1 MINEIIDNNKIFDD
15 YYEKINQMII
25 NSKTNI
31 IRNINHEMVELYYNI
46 GQAINELIDEYNLEK
61 SQNEIIKSFSN
72 KLTKQFG
79 QGFSVPSLKK
89 MKKFYQV
96 FNGGSTL
103 WNQLSW
109 SHNRLIMNIEDEKR
123 RNFYLD
129 ECIKSNWS
137 VRQLE
142 RQINSFYYERLI
154 STKEPYKEEVKNE
167 INTLEK
173 KDKIENFVKD
183 SYVLETT
190 YCTNCQNCKLFKRGI
205 CLRVGRLITGNCPYG
220 KKVITTGSSPR
231 SKSYYDLKHKYYSQ
245 EENLR
250 SKLKSCDEYITQID
264 DTYVFLNIPYVEVIK
279 TDVGEIRFYGPYPT
293 LPGNYTKLTCKGFIS
308 NDGAVVE
315 KKLLN
320 ESNIS
325 DLLEMRPHS
334 FMGGEIKD
342 YQKDIVPL
350 LKEAIIHQL
359 PEVADRLG
367 LKQSSH
373 VGMKAKL
380 ETLNPNITFTYD
392 NKKYYWDGEYVIAD
406 GKNIN
411 WFNWKF
417 EVVGKVKLKLKQSVD
432 VIVEDESWCNKNT
445 VFVR

>member
-1 MINEIIDNNKIFDD
+1 MINEIVENNNIFDD

-109 SHNRLIMNIEDEKR
+109 SHNRLIMNIDDDKR
-123 RNFYLD
+123 RNFYLE

-167 INTLEK
+167 INILEK

-183 SYVLETT
+183 PYVLEFLDI
-190 YCTNCQNCKLFKRGI
+190 KDKRFLEKDLESNLLEHI
-205 CLRVGRLITGNCPYG
+205 QEFLLELGRGFSFVSRQKRIDVDGDNFYIDLVFYNYVLKCFVLI
-220 KKVITTGSSPR
+220 
-231 SKSYYDLKHKYYSQ
+231 DLK
-245 EENLR
+245 L
-250 SKLKSCDEYITQID
+250 D
-264 DTYVFLNIPYVEVIK
+264 
-279 TDVGEIRFYGPYPT
+279 
-293 LPGNYTKLTCKGFIS
+293 KLTHQDIGQMDFYVRYFD
-308 NDGAVVE
+308 N
-315 KKLLN
+315 
-320 ESNIS
+320 
-325 DLLEMRPHS
+325 
-334 FMGGEIKD
+334 EIKEKED
-342 YQKDIVPL
+342 NPTIGIILCSDKKDTIV
-350 LKEAIIHQL
+350 KYS
-359 PEVADRLG
+359 V
-367 LKQSSH
+367 
-373 VGMKAKL
+373 
-380 ETLNPNITFTYD
+380 LND
-392 NKKYYWDGEYVIAD
+392 NKNLFASKYQLYLPTEKELALEIEKQKAE
-406 GKNIN
+406 
-411 WFNWKF
+411 FN
-417 EVVGKVKLKLKQSVD
+417 D
-432 VIVEDESWCNKNT
+432 NN
-445 VFVR
+445 

>member
-1 MINEIIDNNKIFDD
+1 MINEIVDNNKIFDD

-89 MKKFYQV
+89 LKKFYKV

-109 SHNRLIMNIEDEKR
+109 SHNRLIMNIDDDKR
-123 RNFYLD
+123 RNFYL
-129 ECIKSNWS
+129 EKCIKSNWS

-183 SYVLETT
+183 PYVLEFLDI
-190 YCTNCQNCKLFKRGI
+190 KDKRFLEKDLEFNLLEHI
-205 CLRVGRLITGNCPYG
+205 QEFLLELGRGFSFVSRQKRIDVDGDNFYIDLVFYNYVLKCFVLI
-220 KKVITTGSSPR
+220 
-231 SKSYYDLKHKYYSQ
+231 DLK
-245 EENLR
+245 L
-250 SKLKSCDEYITQID
+250 D
-264 DTYVFLNIPYVEVIK
+264 
-279 TDVGEIRFYGPYPT
+279 
-293 LPGNYTKLTCKGFIS
+293 KLTHQDIGQMDFYVRYFDK
-308 NDGAVVE
+308 
-315 KKLLN
+315 
-320 ESNIS
+320 
-325 DLLEMRPHS
+325 
-334 FMGGEIKD
+334 EIKEKED
-342 YQKDIVPL
+342 NPTIGIILCSDKKDTIVKYSVL
-350 LKEAIIHQL
+350 
-359 PEVADRLG
+359 
-367 LKQSSH
+367 S
-373 VGMKAKL
+373 
-380 ETLNPNITFTYD
+380 D
-392 NKKYYWDGEYVIAD
+392 NKNLFASKYQLYLPTEKELALEIEKQKAE
-406 GKNIN
+406 
-411 WFNWKF
+411 FN
-417 EVVGKVKLKLKQSVD
+417 D
-432 VIVEDESWCNKNT
+432 NN
-445 VFVR
+445 